1 MKRRNKR
8 PKWVILVIVAAVL
21 VVATIIT
28 LLLFT
33 SGREVQPED
42 TPQRQ
47 DTSSEQKE
55 EEVLRD
61 EPVDTSP
68 EEQAPDEATSL
79 DPATIGS
86 IDIPPAG
93 LVVSYIKGVGG
104 FEYEVLRATDGR
116 KYLELRNGDLVGTK
130 CNDDAGVFVSILESP
145 NESEKGSVSKTIT
158 VDGTEYGLSVASPTC
173 TNDTQ
178 LLEKYQDAFV
188 KPFTLLKK
196 LQ

>member
-8 PKWVILVIVAAVL
+8 PKWVIPVIVAAVL
-21 VVATIIT
+21 VVAIIIT

-33 SGREVQPED
+33 SGREAQQED
-42 TPQRQ
+42 TPRYQ
-47 DTSSEQKE
+47 DTPIQQKE
-55 EEVLRD
+55 EAPQD
-61 EPVDTSP
+61 EPVDTTP
-68 EEQAPDEATSL
+68 DEQASDDAASL

-104 FEYEVLRATDGR
+104 FEYEVLRATNGR

-145 NESEKGSVSKTIT
+145 NESEKGSVSKTVT

-178 LLEKYQDAFV
+178 LLEKYQEAFV

-196 LQ
+196 L